1 MMRRL
6 AVLIG
11 AGAAFLALAAVAF
24 AAVNQ
29 VSDTA
34 TVSQKSRSSSTKA
47 ANTSYK
53 NVLKVSRADGTQP
66 NTSPSTD
73 LFLAKQ
79 LVLNGKYFKSCAKS
93 AIDGKPSIPAS
104 CKAAVVGTGTASSQA
119 GTPGTPAVVNEPL
132 TVKAMNGPRGNS
144 IFLVVNG
151 TAPVAIQN
159 RVIEGKVTRASGMF
173 GRKVTFRIP
182 PDLQSQLG
190 LQIALTGFNVTIG
203 TKTVSVKGSRITYIQ
218 VKNCPS
224 SHKLANRITLH
235 FNNGENVTS
244 DSTYTCK

>member
-66 NTSPSTD
+66 DTSPSTD

-79 LVLNGKYFKSCAKS
+79 LVLNAKYFKSCTKS
-93 AIDGKPSIPAS
+93 AIDGKPSIPAT
-104 CKAAVVGTGTASSQA
+104 CKAATVGTGTASSQA
-119 GTPGTPAVVNEPL
+119 GTPGTPAVVNEGL
-132 TVKAMNGPRGNS
+132 TVKVINGPRGNS
-144 IFLVVNG
+144 LFLVVNG

-190 LQIALTGFNVTIG
+190 LKIALTGFNVTVG
-203 TKTVSVKGSRITYIQ
+203 TKTVSVKGSKVSYIQ
-218 VKNCPS
+218 VKGCPS
-224 SHKLANRITLH
+224 SHKLANRLTVH
-235 FNNGENVTS
+235 FSNGENVTS
-244 DSTYTCK
+244 DSTYACK